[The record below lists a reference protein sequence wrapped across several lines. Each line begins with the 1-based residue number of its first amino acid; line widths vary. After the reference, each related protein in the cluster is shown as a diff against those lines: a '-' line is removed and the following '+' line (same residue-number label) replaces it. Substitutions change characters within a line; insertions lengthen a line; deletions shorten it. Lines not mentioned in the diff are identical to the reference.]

1 MNYETIRNIA
11 KNCHENRHPYPG
23 ACVPYDYRI
32 FLLPYA
38 GKGKGAGIDAICVIL
53 TFTIYLE

>member
-23 ACVPYDYRI
+23 ACD
-32 FLLPYA
+32 
-38 GKGKGAGIDAICVIL
+38 
-53 TFTIYLE
+53 YLEFFEILRQDGYKILRGFCDYLAEKL